1 MGIEYSLSP
10 GRPRQIHGALRAAA
24 ASPAASELGQQ
35 LSDDSL
41 IVSPDGPAARR
52 LGRGALKRD
61 ARVRP
66 GSGKRMAISA
76 SPSRPLGRHVRK
88 TSLPHVDWDSPR
100 ERGQQL
106 STEER
111 LQALERR
118 QATGAAEMAKVYA
131 VARQLEQQVHEHTKM
146 GVDLRRDVFNKFG
159 TVAEQMAII
168 ENKFAGMEA
177 ALDAKI
183 AEIDLKI
190 GLLHRQAETQRPT
203 DGRVVAEGFGK
214 LAADIEALKQWS
226 GTVFTKGMGQEL
238 EGMRQRGFAHGNSI
252 EELTRKSLEA
262 AAAAAY
268 FQSFTDGIGA
278 AMVAQDGR
286 VGGLEQHTAQLTS
299 AVEALRIFQEG

>member
-1 MGIEYSLSP
+1 
-10 GRPRQIHGALRAAA
+10 
-24 ASPAASELGQQ
+24 
-35 LSDDSL
+35 
-41 IVSPDGPAARR
+41 
-52 LGRGALKRD
+52 
-61 ARVRP
+61 
-66 GSGKRMAISA
+66 
-76 SPSRPLGRHVRK
+76 
-88 TSLPHVDWDSPR
+88 
-100 ERGQQL
+100 
-106 STEER
+106 
-111 LQALERR
+111 
-118 QATGAAEMAKVYA
+118 MAKVYA

-238 EGMRQRGFAHGNSI
+238 DGMRQRGLAHGNSI

-286 VGGLEQHTAQLTS
+286 VGGLEQHTA
-299 AVEALRIFQEG
+299 